1 MNAIYLWRIIY
12 TFMIMVYHFDTH
24 FFVRSIACK
33 GGVFGWYIAVDFF
46 FIVSGFLLF
55 KKAEKSKGTLSA
67 LGYTIER
74 IKKIYPPYI
83 LAFIVTFI
91 VIMAVSDTA
100 LEYWKADGIVNA
112 FLEASLL
119 QGVFICKGP
128 FVNYTAWYISV
139 LIIAGFFIYMIL
151 SKYKKVFLFILAPVN
166 ILLGF
171 LYLYKFYGSLDV
183 TIATEGWTILTPAM
197 IRGLAGMSLGVYAAI
212 LSKKLQEFLNDK
224 KAFVRVLIK
233 ALGIGILTFVPIAS
247 LRYGETPYD
256 FLYVIFLFLGVTI
269 AFVPFKNEPKP
280 GFKKFIVYSSGLTLN
295 MYLIHNVF
303 REWIF
308 TSIYPKTELLSDKDK
323 IFIMILYFASV
334 IVASVCMDLLL
345 KGIKKLFSKKGE
357 TK

>member
-1 MNAIYLWRIIY
+1 
-12 TFMIMVYHFDTH
+12 MIMVYHFDTH

-55 KKAEKSKGTLSA
+55 KKTEKSKGTLSA
-67 LGYTIER
+67 VGYTIER

-91 VIMAVSDTA
+91 VIMIVSDTA
-100 LEYWKADGIVNA
+100 LAYWKLDGVINT
-112 FLEASLL
+112 FLEVSML
-119 QGVFICKGP
+119 QGIFICKGP
-128 FVNYTAWYISV
+128 YVNYTAWYISV
-139 LIIAGFFIYMIL
+139 LIIVGFFIYLVL
-151 SKYKKVFLFILAPVN
+151 SKNKKVFLFILAPVS
-166 ILLGF
+166 ILFGYF
-171 LYLYKFYGSLDV
+171 YLYKIYGSLDV
-183 TIATEGWTILTPAM
+183 TIATDGWTLLTPAM
-197 IRGLAGMSLGVYAAI
+197 IRGLAGMSLGVYAAL
-212 LSKKLQEFLNDK
+212 LSEKLQVYLNDK
-224 KAFVRVLIK
+224 KAFVRLLIK
-233 ALGIGILTFVPIAS
+233 ALGISLLTFVPIAS
-247 LRYGETPYD
+247 LRYGETSID

-269 AFVPFKNEPKP
+269 AFVPFKNEPRL
-280 GFKKFIVYSSGLTLN
+280 GFKKFIVYVSGLSLN

-308 TSIYPKTELLSDKDK
+308 TSIFPKTELLSDKDK

>member
-1 MNAIYLWRIIY
+1 
-12 TFMIMVYHFDTH
+12 MIMVYHFDTH

-67 LGYTIER
+67 VGYTIER

-91 VIMAVSDTA
+91 VIMAVSNTA
-100 LEYWKADGIVNA
+100 LEYWKADGIINA
-112 FLEASLL
+112 LLEASLL

-139 LIIAGFFIYMIL
+139 LIIAGFFIYLVL
-151 SKYKKVFLFILAPVN
+151 SKNKKLFLYALAPIN

-183 TIATEGWTILTPAM
+183 TIATEGWALLTPAM

-224 KAFVRVLIK
+224 KAFVRVLFK
-233 ALGIGILTFVPIAS
+233 ALGIGLLTFVPIAS
-247 LRYGETPYD
+247 LRYGETSYD
-256 FLYVIFLFLGVTI
+256 FLYLILIFAGVAI
-269 AFVPFKNEPKP
+269 AFVPFKKEPKP
-280 GFKKFIVYSSGLTLN
+280 GFKKFIVYSSSLTLN

-308 TSIYPKTELLSDKDK
+308 PSVYPNDSILCLCYSGICMYGLFIKVHKET
-323 IFIMILYFASV
+323 IF
-334 IVASVCMDLLL
+334 
-345 KGIKKLFSKKGE
+345 KE
-357 TK
+357 R